1 MALLLVSMRL
11 LNGNILREQKKK
23 KKTQHSIRFVLNNK
37 MLTKNDTVL
46 ANRYT
51 FEKWKGHTAP
61 PPLNN
66 RSFCRSK
73 TDRQPLLLSW
83 QPLFSAD

>member
-23 KKTQHSIRFVLNNK
+23 TKTQHSIRFVLNNK

-61 PPLNN
+61 PPFKQ
-66 RSFCRSK
+66 S
-73 TDRQPLLLSW
+73 
-83 QPLFSAD
+83 LFLQKQD